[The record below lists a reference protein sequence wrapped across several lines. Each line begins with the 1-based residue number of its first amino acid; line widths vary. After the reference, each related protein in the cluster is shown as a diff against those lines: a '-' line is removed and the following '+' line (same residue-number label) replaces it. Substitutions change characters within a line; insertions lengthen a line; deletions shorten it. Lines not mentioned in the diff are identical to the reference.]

1 MLVPDSRLSGVP
13 VLVTGATGFIGSH
26 LCERLVAE
34 GARVAALSQQVS
46 RVRPPRLA
54 HLDSDLEVVGGNLQD
69 AHAMAGLIRRV
80 QPRYIFH
87 LGAYT
92 HVGRSFQHVDESL
105 QTNITGTVNLLLAL
119 DGDYERFVYT
129 GTSEIY
135 GGNAVPF
142 REDMPVS
149 PLSPYSVGKYAGER
163 YCRMFHDAYAWPIV
177 MLRPFN
183 AYGPR
188 QSPDRIIPEVIAS
201 GLAGV
206 DIRMTEGRQTREF
219 NYVSD
224 LVDGMVRAALAP
236 PDVCGEVINLGCGEE
251 HSMRDIA
258 TRVLALMGDPVKPL
272 FGALEE
278 RPTEIHRMF
287 CDNSK
292 ARRLLAWTP
301 RVPLDEGLTRT
312 IEFYRGETERP
323 DSPFLLRSPRSA

>member
-1 MLVPDSRLSGVP
+1 VPDSTLHGVP

-54 HLDSDLEVVGGNLQD
+54 HLDDHLEVVGGNLQD
-69 AHAMAGLIRRV
+69 AHAMAGLVRRV
-80 QPRYIFH
+80 KPRYVFH

-105 QTNITGTVNLLLAL
+105 QTNITGTVNLLLAV
-119 DGDYERFVYT
+119 DGDCERFVYT

-149 PLSPYSVGKYAGER
+149 PLSPYSVSKYAGER
-163 YCRMFHDAYAWPIV
+163 YCRMFVDAYDWPVV

-201 GLAGV
+201 ALAGLDV
-206 DIRMTEGRQTREF
+206 RMTQGMQTREF
-219 NYVSD
+219 NYVTD
-224 LVDGMVRAALAP
+224 LVDGMLRAALAP
-236 PDVCGEVINLGCGEE
+236 RSVCGEVINLGCGEE

-258 TRVLALMGDPVKPL
+258 ARVLALMGDPVKPL

-287 CDNSK
+287 CDNSR
-292 ARRLLAWTP
+292 ARELLGWQP
-301 RVPLDEGLTRT
+301 QVSLDDGLTRT
-312 IEFYRGETERP
+312 IEFYRAESQRP
-323 DSPFLLRSPRSA
+323 DSPFLLARQSR